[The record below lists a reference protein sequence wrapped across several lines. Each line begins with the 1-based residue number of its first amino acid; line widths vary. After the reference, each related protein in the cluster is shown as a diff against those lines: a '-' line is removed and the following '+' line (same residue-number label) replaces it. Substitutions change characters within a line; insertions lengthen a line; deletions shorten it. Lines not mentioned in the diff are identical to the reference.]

1 MQVDVARRLP
11 SAATEEEPAR
21 AFLQDRI
28 GLWALMVF
36 LLSFGFYVL
45 NLATTPFV
53 QRASQRIADAVLQA
67 GNLDHLAA
75 SLVFGATW
83 LATRR
88 VRLSTPAL
96 RGLDAVA
103 LVVGCTLFAIMGA
116 YMTRL
121 QLAAGVEASIGAYAG
136 LLACASTVTGRATVV
151 PSTAARTLLLS
162 GLAMAPLVPASL
174 AAGSTALTVNVA
186 IWCLVT
192 IAVATNGSAVIF
204 GLRRE
209 AARIRRLGQ
218 YTLEAPIGAGGMG
231 LVYRARHAMLRRPTA
246 IKLLPPDRSGEA
258 AIARFEREVQL
269 TAQLSH
275 PNTVAIYDYGRTPD
289 GLFYYAMELLEGVDL
304 DALVRLDGPQPP
316 GRVVA
321 ILTQV
326 CGSLAEAHGCGLVHR
341 DVKPANIILT
351 ERGGVPDVAKVVDF
365 GLVRPIADDPA
376 GLTLSVTGLL
386 AGTPLYMSPESMTA
400 PDTGDPRSDLYA
412 LGAVAYF
419 LLTGRPVFEA
429 GSLAEVVAAHLHTE
443 PAPPSARLGRPL
455 PGALEA
461 LVLECLR
468 KRPQDRPQS
477 ALDLRAALGRC
488 AVEPWTQ
495 ADAEAWWRRF
505 RETRPAAAPGPGSP
519 ASAPTV
525 TVDLADRL
533 AGRGV

>member
-1 MQVDVARRLP
+1 MQIDVARRLP
-11 SAATEEEPAR
+11 SGATDEEPGR
-21 AFLQDRI
+21 AFMQDRI

-53 QRASQRIADAVLQA
+53 ARASRRMADAMLQT

-88 VRLSTPAL
+88 LRLSSPAL
-96 RGLDAVA
+96 RGLEAAA
-103 LVVGCTLFAIMGA
+103 LIVGCTLFAIMGA

-121 QLAAGVEASIGAYAG
+121 QLAAGIEASIGAYAG

-151 PSTAARTLLLS
+151 PSTPARTLLLS

-174 AAGSTALTVNVA
+174 AAGSTALTLNVA

-204 GLRRE
+204 GLRTE
-209 AARIRRLGQ
+209 AARVRRLGQ
-218 YTLEAPIGAGGMG
+218 YTLEAPIGEGGMG
-231 LVYRARHAMLRRPTA
+231 IVYRARHAMLRRPTA

-321 ILTQV
+321 ILAQV
-326 CGSLAEAHGCGLVHR
+326 S
-341 DVKPANIILT
+341 
-351 ERGGVPDVAKVVDF
+351 
-365 GLVRPIADDPA
+365 
-376 GLTLSVTGLL
+376 
-386 AGTPLYMSPESMTA
+386 
-400 PDTGDPRSDLYA
+400 
-412 LGAVAYF
+412 GAVK
-419 LLTGRPVFEA
+419 LSG
-429 GSLAEVVAAHLHTE
+429 
-443 PAPPSARLGRPL
+443 
-455 PGALEA
+455 
-461 LVLECLR
+461 
-468 KRPQDRPQS
+468 DM
-477 ALDLRAALGRC
+477 
-488 AVEPWTQ
+488 
-495 ADAEAWWRRF
+495 
-505 RETRPAAAPGPGSP
+505 
-519 ASAPTV
+519 
-525 TVDLADRL
+525 
-533 AGRGV
+533 